1 VRIAKVHSDKVIKL
15 CVDEMIVICP
25 PLKTGEMESLSFV
38 DLLELE
44 VFKKKQ
50 SIGNIGL
57 KSGIAVWHQIQVDI
71 NVTVWH
77 SV

>member
-1 VRIAKVHSDKVIKL
+1 MAKAHSDKVIKL
-15 CVDEMIVICP
+15 CVDAMIVIRP
-25 PLKTGEMESLSFV
+25 PLKTGEMKSLSFV

-44 VFKKKQ
+44 VFEKKQ
-50 SIGNIGL
+50 SIGNIEL
-57 KSGIAVWHQIQVDI
+57 KSGSAVWHQIQVDI